1 MESGQLHPPPQARHI
16 KQSIEGGSEFS
27 VFEKR
32 FQVPHPA
39 ATKASPPPR
48 FEAEVALEVIVT
60 DLTVDLAVRRN
71 FLIGVLLNQTL
82 LDVWRQV

>member
-1 MESGQLHPPPQARHI
+1 MESGQLHPSPQTRHV
-16 KQSIEGGSEFS
+16 KQSIEGRSEFG

-32 FQVPHPA
+32 FQVPRPA

-48 FEAEVALEVIVT
+48 FETEVALEVILT
-60 DLTVDLAVRRN
+60 NLTVDFAIRRN
-71 FLIGVLLNQTL
+71 FLIGVFLNQTL

>member
-16 KQSIEGGSEFS
+16 KQSIERGSEFG

-32 FQVPHPA
+32 LQVPHPA

-48 FEAEVALEVIVT
+48 FETEVALEMILT
-60 DLTVDLAVRRN
+60 DLTVDLAIRRN
-71 FLIGVLLNQTL
+71 FLIGIFLNQTL
-82 LDVWRQV
+82 LDVCR